1 MAKAQLV
8 ITVKVIRSGPVK
20 WGYCR
25 ACNARIEWVK
35 TEKGRLMPVDWP
47 LHPLREF
54 ERRDGTFITEID
66 ALDLALRHVSQRGRV
81 PQAEAQCRFE
91 GGQEPLP

>member
-1 MAKAQLV
+1 MAKAQLL

-35 TEKGRLMPVDWP
+35 TEKGRLMPVEWP

-54 ERRDGTFITEID
+54 ERRDGTFVTEID
-66 ALDLALRHVSQRGRV
+66 ARQSHFVTCPNADEFRRKKR
-81 PQAEAQCRFE
+81 
-91 GGQEPLP
+91 

>member
-1 MAKAQLV
+1 MAKAQLA
-8 ITVKVIRSGPVK
+8 ITMNVIRSGPVK

-47 LHPLREF
+47 LHPLREL
-54 ERRDGTFITEID
+54 ERHDGTFVTQID
-66 ALDLALRHVSQRGRV
+66 ARQSHFVTC
-81 PQAEAQCRFE
+81 PNAEEFRRKKR
-91 GGQEPLP
+91 